1 MQLLKI
7 HYRRFNDMEKCL
19 HLLFKIYCI
28 KKLFAKQYVKCENY
42 THTHYTHIY
51 MFIVIIRTVPKYFH
65 ALLQGI

>member
-1 MQLLKI
+1 
-7 HYRRFNDMEKCL
+7 MEKCL
-19 HLLFKIYCI
+19 HLLFKIYCT

-42 THTHYTHIY
+42 THTY